1 VFENLLGQAA
11 AGELIRDISEGSLA
25 PAMLFGGPLCSGKGT
40 AALELARIISCEQEA
55 SWNCSCLSCSRH
67 RLLLHPDLLM
77 LGSRFF
83 SSEIAAAGAVLSR
96 ETESP
101 AARMLFIRSVRKL
114 LARFNPVLMEDD
126 PKLSK
131 LAPLAVSLEDGL
143 YELDERLAKKK
154 GGDEK
159 AGWEKLLPSIIK
171 DSNKLE
177 AEGISDAVPI
187 AQIRRASWW
196 CHLAPAGK
204 AKLLLIENADRMKED
219 SRNSLL
225 KLLEEPP
232 ETVTLILSSARPK
245 TLLPTILSRLR
256 PYRFAARSGETE
268 REVIRRVFR
277 AESGDVPGPA
287 EDKGSL
293 IASYLDSFLPV
304 SGEALEAAAAFFAAS
319 VAYKAALLIRNR
331 GPGQLPG
338 ELTLLG
344 KHAQARSVSAGLER
358 RGESGEVSAL
368 VMEKADK
375 FSFRSLFSRFLQSL
389 LSLVSESL
397 RLYPPPSPSSVP
409 SPSPSLIGYHELW
422 KKCTAEAESGV
433 MTYNLNPGLV
443 LERLFTVLSRGL
455 AEL

>member
-11 AGELIRDISEGSLA
+11 ADELVRDISEGSLA
-25 PAMLFGGPLCSGKGT
+25 PAMLFEGPACSGKGT
-40 AALELARIISCEQEA
+40 AALELARIVSCESGA
-55 SWNCSCLSCSRH
+55 SWNCGCFSCSRH

-77 LGSRFF
+77 LGSRPF
-83 SSEIAAAGAVLSR
+83 SSEISAAGAALAK
-96 ETESP
+96 ETASP
-101 AARMLFIRSVRKL
+101 AARILFIRSVRKL
-114 LARFNPVLMEDD
+114 LARFSPVLMEDD

-131 LAPLAVSLEDGL
+131 LAPMAAALEEAL
-143 YELDERLAKKK
+143 NELDERMAKKK
-154 GGDEK
+154 
-159 AGWEKLLPSIIK
+159 AGNEEANWGKLLAPIIK
-171 DSNKLE
+171 DSSKLE
-177 AEGISDAVPI
+177 AEGISDAIPI

-196 CHLAPAGK
+196 CRLAPAGK

-232 ETVTLILSSARPK
+232 GTVTLILSSARPK

-256 PYRFAARSGETE
+256 PYRFAARSAETE

-277 AESGDVPGPA
+277 AESAAVPGAA
-287 EDKGSL
+287 EGKGSL

-304 SGEALEAAAAFFAAS
+304 PGEALEAAAAFFAAS

-331 GPGQLPG
+331 GSALP
-338 ELTLLG
+338 EEITLLG
-344 KHAQARSVSAGLER
+344 KHASARAAQAGLER
-358 RGESGEVSAL
+358 RGDSAEVSAG
-368 VMEKADK
+368 VMEKAGN
-375 FSFRSLFSRFLQSL
+375 FSFRSLFSRFLQCL

-397 RLYPPPSPSSVP
+397 TANP
-409 SPSPSLIGYHELW
+409 SPSPSIIGYNELW
-422 KKCTAEAESGV
+422 KKCTAEAESAV
-433 MTYNLNPGLV
+433 MTYNLTPGPV

>member
-1 VFENLLGQAA
+1 
-11 AGELIRDISEGSLA
+11 
-25 PAMLFGGPLCSGKGT
+25 
-40 AALELARIISCEQEA
+40 
-55 SWNCSCLSCSRH
+55 
-67 RLLLHPDLLM
+67 
-77 LGSRFF
+77 
-83 SSEIAAAGAVLSR
+83 
-96 ETESP
+96 
-101 AARMLFIRSVRKL
+101 MLFIRSVRKL

-131 LAPLAVSLEDGL
+131 LAPLAAGLEEGL
-143 YELDERLAKKK
+143 NELDERIAKKR

-159 AGWEKLLPSIIK
+159 AKWEKLLPPLIK

-177 AEGISDAVPI
+177 SEGISDAVPI

-232 ETVTLILSSARPK
+232 ERVTLILSSSRPK
-245 TLLPTILSRLR
+245 ALLPTILSRLR
-256 PYRFAARSGETE
+256 PYRFAARSAETE

-277 AESGDVPGPA
+277 AESTVASGAA

-319 VAYKAALLIRNR
+319 AAYKAALLIRNR
-331 GPGQLPG
+331 GLGQLPE

-344 KHAQARSVSAGLER
+344 KYAQARSVAAGLER
-358 RGESGEVSAL
+358 RRESGEVSAL
-368 VMEKADK
+368 VLEKADK

-397 RLYPPPSPSSVP
+397 RVNP

-422 KKCTAEAESGV
+422 KKCTAEAESEV
-433 MTYNLNPGLV
+433 MIYNLNPGLA
-443 LERLFTVLSRGL
+443 LEKLFTVLSRGL

>member
-11 AGELIRDISEGSLA
+11 AAELIRDISEGSLA
-25 PAMLFGGPLCSGKGT
+25 PAMLFGGPPCSGKGT

-55 SWNCSCLSCSRH
+55 SWNCSCLSCTRH

-83 SSEIAAAGAVLSR
+83 SSEIAAAGAALAR

-126 PKLSK
+126 PKLAK
-131 LAPLAVSLEDGL
+131 LAPMAADLEETL
-143 YELDERLAKKK
+143 NELDERMAKNRA
-154 GGDEK
+154 GDEK
-159 AGWEKLLPSIIK
+159 ARWEKLLPSIIK

-177 AEGISDAVPI
+177 AEGISDAIPI

-196 CHLAPAGK
+196 CHLAPTGK

-232 ETVTLILSSARPK
+232 ETVTLVLSSARPK

-256 PYRFAARSGETE
+256 PYRFAARSEETE
-268 REVIRRVFR
+268 GEVIRRVFR
-277 AESGDVPGPA
+277 AESPDVPGTA

-304 SGEALEAAAAFFAAS
+304 PGEALEAAAAFFAAS
-319 VAYKAALLIRNR
+319 ASYNAALLIRRR
-331 GPGQLPG
+331 GSGPLHDEQ
-338 ELTLLG
+338 TLLG
-344 KHAQARSVSAGLER
+344 KHAQARSAAAGLER
-358 RGESGEVSAL
+358 RRESGEVSAL
-368 VMEKADK
+368 VLEKAGN
-375 FSFRSLFSRFLQSL
+375 FSSRSLFSRFLQSL
-389 LSLVSESL
+389 LSLVAESL
-397 RLYPPPSPSSVP
+397 KFNP
-409 SPSPSLIGYHELW
+409 SPSPSLIGYYELW
-422 KKCTAEAESGV
+422 KQCTSEAESAV
-433 MTYNLNPGLV
+433 MIYNLSPGPV